1 MHYGSSMST
10 ITLKNVPPVLH
21 RTLRARADSNGRSLN
36 KEILVVLETHVHGA
50 IVDAKAIGEH
60 ARAVRETMGVYLT
73 QRDLQSFKH
82 VGRK

>member
-1 MHYGSSMST
+1 MST
-10 ITLKNVPPVLH
+10 ITLKNVPSALH

-36 KEILVVLETHVHGA
+36 KEILVTLESHVHGA
-50 IVDAKAIGEH
+50 VVDAKAIGEH